1 MQIDETTIH
10 FEPFN
15 METSTKDKI
24 REALKKELL
33 TFCKYYSPKSY
44 EDWESEKDTYAFW
57 LSERIWIDAFVSGEY
72 SFIED
77 CIAEYIKYEDH
88 MQTDDSKVPLSL
100 RAILFDYFQ
109 HNSYA
114 VIRALGKDFLSEV
127 SFEEFF
133 TKYNR

>member
-33 TFCKYYSPKSY
+33 TFCKY
-44 EDWESEKDTYAFW
+44 W

-88 MQTDDSKVPLSL
+88 MQTDDSNVPLSL

>member
-1 MQIDETTIH
+1 
-10 FEPFN
+10 

-24 REALKKELL
+24 RDAIRKELL

-57 LSERIWIDAFVSGEY
+57 LAERIWIDAFVSSEY

-77 CIAEYIKYEDH
+77 CIAEYIKSDDYL
-88 MQTDDSKVPLSL
+88 QTDESKVPLSL

-114 VIRALGKDFLSEV
+114 SKKALGKDFHAEA
-127 SFEEFF
+127 SFKEFF
-133 TKYNR
+133 SKYNR

>member
-1 MQIDETTIH
+1 MD
-10 FEPFN
+10 
-15 METSTKDKI
+15 TSIKDKVRDAI
-24 REALKKELL
+24 RKELL
-33 TFCKYYSPKSY
+33 TFCNYYSPKSH
-44 EDWESEKDTYAFW
+44 EDWESQKDTYAFW
-57 LSERIWIDAFVSGEY
+57 LTERIWIDAFVSGEY
-72 SFIED
+72 SFVED
-77 CIAEYIKYEDH
+77 CVAEYVKSDAYK
-88 MQTDDSKVPLSL
+88 QTDDTKIPLSL